1 MEKHNV
7 SDAQIDVQ
15 AIPQMER
22 HRFIFETFENLPVGG
37 AFVLV
42 NNHDPRPLYYQ
53 FQERLPESFGWDY
66 LEQGPVTWRVRVS
79 KLRNAPKQD
88 NCCGSCGG

>member
-1 MEKHNV
+1 MT
-7 SDAQIDVQ
+7 DTQIEVQ
-15 AIPQMER
+15 KIPQSER
-22 HRFIFETFENLPVGG
+22 HRFIFETFETLPIGG

-53 FQERLPESFGWDY
+53 FQERYYNAFDWDY
-66 LEQGPVTWRVRVS
+66 LEQGPETWRVRVA
-79 KLRNAPKQD
+79 KTKNVPKAD